1 MTSAPGTIEGAC
13 VRCLKTFFSHQ
24 NTSAKISSKKR
35 PKNRPARCLIFDV
48 DEPQSGKWR
57 HLHRGRI
64 SCSQPKGDASNN
76 LRPRANRGTAK
87 LKSHNSFLKEND
99 QNILFEAK
107 VLFTKFEFSAF
118 VLTIWWGMCYCKHWS
133 IVVGQSAPGFESS
146 RGDFLGYF
154 KNTTFK

>member
-107 VLFTKFEFSAF
+107 VLFNQIWVFGIRFNYLMRN
-118 VLTIWWGMCYCKHWS
+118 VLLQTLVNSCVSIGTRVRIQPWWLFGL
-133 IVVGQSAPGFESS
+133 F
-146 RGDFLGYF
+146 
-154 KNTTFK
+154 

>member
-57 HLHRGRI
+57 HL
-64 SCSQPKGDASNN
+64 PKGDASNN

-118 VLTIWWGMCYCKHWS
+118 VLTI
-133 IVVGQSAPGFESS
+133 
-146 RGDFLGYF
+146 
-154 KNTTFK
+154 